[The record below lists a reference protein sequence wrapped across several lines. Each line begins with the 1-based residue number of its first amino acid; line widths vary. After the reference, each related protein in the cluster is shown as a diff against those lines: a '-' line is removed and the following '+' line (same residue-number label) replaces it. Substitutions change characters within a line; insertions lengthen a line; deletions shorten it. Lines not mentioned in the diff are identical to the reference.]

1 MSNLLFSVQG
11 RANRA
16 KFWLVALAIVVIEVI
31 LFAVLLGGAAMSG
44 DPEQIAAAMGPVASV
59 VILAFVVIA
68 TWMSV
73 AVAVKRYHDRN
84 KSGWWVLIVF
94 VPVIGG
100 LWYLIECGF
109 LRGTAGPNAY
119 GPDPL
124 AAMSSPLSPMPDRI
138 SARIGQADAVAA
150 VGHPARATATA
161 TASFVEYSKPQ
172 LLCEACLQLEYAIPV
187 AHALRAN
194 RRRDG
199 VRLLPR
205 QRFQS
210 PASDWLLEPGRHGL
224 D

>member
-68 TWMSV
+68 TWISV

-124 AAMSSPLSPMPDRI
+124 AAEQPSLT
-138 SARIGQADAVAA
+138 
-150 VGHPARATATA
+150 PA
-161 TASFVEYSKPQ
+161 
-172 LLCEACLQLEYAIPV
+172 
-187 AHALRAN
+187 
-194 RRRDG
+194 
-199 VRLLPR
+199 
-205 QRFQS
+205 
-210 PASDWLLEPGRHGL
+210 
-224 D
+224 